1 MYERSRIFF
10 CVFFFYP
17 TFVALMKFKKTA
29 LLFIFITILVDV
41 IGIGIILPIIPE
53 LIMELTGEGI
63 DMAVIYGMW
72 LTTAFAGMQ
81 FLFSPVL
88 GEISDRY
95 GRRPILLIALLGLS
109 IDYLIHAWAATITW
123 LFLGRFLAGITGAS
137 FTVASAYIADV
148 STKENKAKNFG
159 LIGAAFGLGFIIGP
173 GIGGFFGEINIRLP
187 FYIAAALTF
196 ANFLF
201 GWFFVPESLSAENR
215 RSINI
220 LKMIPGVSLAALRN
234 YKGVLLLIL
243 AFFLANL
250 AGQALPS
257 TWSYYGI
264 ERYQW
269 NPREIGGSLM
279 VVGLLVAIVQGFL
292 VGMLVKKFGKKVVVT
307 AGFLLWTVGMFLFS
321 LANEPWMLYAFLI
334 PYALGGVAGPT
345 VQGLISNQVS
355 EKEQGNLQG
364 SITGLVSIT
373 AILGQLIFSPVFYF
387 FIRPEGNVYFP
398 GAPYTL
404 ASFFLIVAFL
414 CATLA
419 MKRINLSDETDSET
433 VDTEEV
439 MAE

>member
-1 MYERSRIFF
+1 MQS
-10 CVFFFYP
+10 
-17 TFVALMKFKKTA
+17 KKTA
-29 LLFIFITILVDV
+29 LLFIFITVLVDV
-41 IGIGIILPIIPE
+41 IGIGIILPIIPD

-72 LTTAFAGMQ
+72 LTTAYAGMQ

-88 GEISDRY
+88 GEISDQY

-109 IDYLIHAWAATITW
+109 IDYLIHAWAPTIMW

-173 GIGGFFGEINIRLP
+173 GIGGFFGDIDIRLP
-187 FYIAAALTF
+187 FYIAAGLTF
-196 ANFLF
+196 VNFLF
-201 GWFFVPESLSAENR
+201 GWFFVPESLTPENR
-215 RSINI
+215 RPIN
-220 LKMIPGVSLAALRN
+220 LAKMIPGVSLVSLRN

-264 ERYQW
+264 ERYDW
-269 NPREIGGSLM
+269 SPMEIGVSLM

-292 VGMLVKKFGKKVVVT
+292 VGILVKKFGKRKVIIV
-307 AGFLLWTVGMFLFS
+307 GFMLWTVGMFLFS
-321 LANEPWMLYAFLI
+321 LATEPWMLYAFLI
-334 PYALGGVAGPT
+334 PYALGGIAGPT
-345 VQGLISNQVS
+345 VQGVISNEVS

-364 SITGLVSIT
+364 AITGLVSLT
-373 AILGQLIFSPVFYF
+373 AIFGQLIFSPVFYY
-387 FIRPEGNVYFP
+387 FIRPEGKIYFP
-398 GAPYTL
+398 GAPYVL
-404 ASFFLIVAFL
+404 ASILLLSAFVFAL
-414 CATLA
+414 LA
-419 MKRINLSDETDSET
+419 MKKMGRIDEPET
-433 VDTEEV
+433 
-439 MAE
+439 AH

>member
-1 MYERSRIFF
+1 
-10 CVFFFYP
+10 
-17 TFVALMKFKKTA
+17 MKSNKTA

-53 LIMELTGEGI
+53 LIMELTGEGNH
-63 DMAVIYGMW
+63 MAIIYGMW

-88 GEISDRY
+88 GEISDRF
-95 GRRPILLIALLGLS
+95 GRRPILLLALLGLS
-109 IDYLIHAWAATITW
+109 IDYLIHAWAPTITW

-159 LIGAAFGLGFIIGP
+159 LIGAAFGIGFIIGP

-187 FYIAAALTF
+187 FYIAAGLTF

-201 GWFFVPESLSAENR
+201 GYFFVPESLALENR
-215 RSINI
+215 RQINFS
-220 LKMIPGVSLAALRN
+220 KMIPGVSLFALRN
-234 YKGVLLLIL
+234 YKGILLLIS

-264 ERYQW
+264 ERYDWTPKQ
-269 NPREIGGSLM
+269 IGLSLM

-292 VGMLVKKFGKKVVVT
+292 VGKIVKKFGKRKVIT
-307 AGFLLWTVGMFLFS
+307 FGFLLWTVGMFLFS
-321 LANEPWMLYAFLI
+321 FAKEPWMLYAFLI
-334 PYALGGVAGPT
+334 PYALGGIAGPT
-345 VQGLISNQVS
+345 VQGVISNQVS
-355 EKEQGNLQG
+355 EKEQGILQG

-373 AILGQLIFSPVFYF
+373 AILGQFIFAPVFYY
-387 FIRPEGNVYFP
+387 FIRPETSIYFP
-398 GAPYTL
+398 GAPYALAAVFLLAAFIL
-404 ASFFLIVAFL
+404 ASTAI
-414 CATLA
+414 
-419 MKRINLSDETDSET
+419 KRMDVEPE
-433 VDTEEV
+433 
-439 MAE
+439 